1 VAGEI
6 ADAVTKVAVHKTAP
20 IGLPALK
27 EKKKKVVR
35 HAMKEVLARSVLNR
49 ALVQSV
55 RTVNNAP
62 NKARRGK
69 EMLRVAIVHRKN

>member
-6 ADAVTKVAVHKTAP
+6 ADAVTKVAGHKTAP
-20 IGLPALK
+20 TGLPALK
-27 EKKKKVVR
+27 EKRKKEVR

-49 ALVQSV
+49 ALVRSV
-55 RTVNNAP
+55 KTVSSAP

-69 EMLRVAIVHRKN
+69 EMLHVAIVHQKN